1 MDIKKCTVYG
11 IKIDVDNCKK
21 DRNICKNCYNMNRKK
36 YNNKEKKRKLDHSVN
51 KIEKP
56 KIDVVNNKNNT
67 VSTYE
72 NHRHVVIGPSNVG
85 KTYYM
90 LKVLE
95 KLGNKRP
102 IHIITR
108 SPNQYPN
115 YKTNNEI
122 KPINKYKGSVVIFD
136 DMLGAKNSS
145 QIDEFFTRGRH
156 EDLDVYYISQSYFAL
171 PRQSIRNNSDI
182 LILFKQTLRDVQ
194 SMYYDIGAYDMK
206 YDEFKEMCY
215 KAWDERFNY
224 LCIDMT
230 KNKNQGK
237 YRIFNESKTIYIDCI
252 CETNPFD

>member
-1 MDIKKCTVYG
+1 MNRNCSICNIKLNQNNYLKHKTVCRSCYNK
-11 IKIDVDNCKK
+11 IRRKNIKVEKEIHTTPQQQKIDNV
-21 DRNICKNCYNMNRKK
+21 NI
-36 YNNKEKKRKLDHSVN
+36 
-51 KIEKP
+51 
-56 KIDVVNNKNNT
+56 KNNI
-67 VSTYE
+67 VSKFE

-95 KLGNKRP
+95 KIGNNRP

-115 YKTNNEI
+115 YKTSTEI
-122 KPINKYKGSVVIFD
+122 KPINKYKGSVVVFD
-136 DMLGAKNSS
+136 DMLGARNSS

-156 EDLDVYYISQSYFAL
+156 EDLDNYYISQSYFAL

-194 SMYYDIGAYDMK
+194 SMCYDIGAYDMK
-206 YDEFKEMCY
+206 YVEFKEMCH
-215 KAWDERFNY
+215 KAWDEKFNY

-230 KNKNQGK
+230 KNKNDGK
-237 YRIFNESKTIYIDCI
+237 YRILNESKTTYFDCI
-252 CETNPFD
+252 PETEAF